1 MCANVGATHWVAL
14 GHSCQRARSWL
25 GQTNREAC
33 LDDGWR
39 SGASPD
45 KGEAWSLR
53 GRRQFRAVG
62 VTARTKKCLKGITCV
77 RFTPK
82 MRVYSLNC
90 VTPAQR
96 NFLPRRLRASPLRH
110 LQSEHRVG
118 RKTRHTRI
126 HLRVS
131 DTHLVHARYHLC
143 WVPLIR
149 YGRLHWMGAQV
160 ETQ

>member
-1 MCANVGATHWVAL
+1 MPDRVSVVGFDDIPLVGDLSPAL
-14 GHSCQRARSWL
+14 TTVRQDPLLAGELLVTSLLRL
-25 GQTNREAC
+25 INGQAIKSRLIEPVLVPRE
-33 LDDGWR
+33 
-39 SGASPD
+39 SS
-45 KGEAWSLR
+45 
-53 GRRQFRAVG
+53 
-62 VTARTKKCLKGITCV
+62 
-77 RFTPK
+77 
-82 MRVYSLNC
+82 
-90 VTPAQR
+90 
-96 NFLPRRLRASPLRH
+96 ASPLH

-126 HLRVS
+126 HLRLS